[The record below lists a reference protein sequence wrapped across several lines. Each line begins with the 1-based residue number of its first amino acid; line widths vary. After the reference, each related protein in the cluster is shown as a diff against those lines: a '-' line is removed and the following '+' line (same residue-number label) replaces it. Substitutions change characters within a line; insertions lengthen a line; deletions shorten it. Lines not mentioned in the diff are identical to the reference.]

1 MTKTTTQKD
10 KKISIKEL
18 YQDYGEVSDIFS
30 TEPTKVQK
38 VKYVIFHKLSE
49 SDRRIILIYAELQS
63 IRKVAQKLGISA
75 ASAWLTISKI
85 KQHIKEEMNGN
96 KK

>member
-1 MTKTTTQKD
+1 MMMKTTTQQKD

-18 YQDYGEVSDIFS
+18 YQDYGEISDIFS

-38 VKYVIFHKLSE
+38 TKFIIFHKLTE
-49 SDRRIILIYAELQS
+49 SDRRIILLYAELQS
-63 IRKVAQKLGISA
+63 IRKVAEKLGISA

-85 KQHIKEEMNGN
+85 KQHIKDEM
-96 KK
+96 K